1 MISSILVI
9 FWLVARFKWTPLV
22 IFGSRLVPQ
31 HLKSIEVDWYQQIA
45 CDGSSLADFGFT
57 DDFADGKPCFGFG
70 VFLSFLYGMLCHVGK
85 LSLHRIPLIS
95 TAFFPRHLCCAGEKK
110 SQEDPRHDSGRMLG
124 MAGGELLR
132 GNWIDDCILY
142 IYIIVYTYIIIH
154 MHVLCA
160 CVLHMCH

>member
-1 MISSILVI
+1 
-9 FWLVARFKWTPLV
+9 
-22 IFGSRLVPQ
+22 LVPQ

-132 GNWIDDCILY
+132 GN
-142 IYIIVYTYIIIH
+142 
-154 MHVLCA
+154 
-160 CVLHMCH
+160 